1 MKKLS
6 NDKRTQVQIISVESL
21 VPDNHLLRKVDKVI
35 DFGFVYDLVDD
46 KYSKDTGRPSV
57 DPVVLVKMVFIQ
69 HLFGIRS
76 LRQTAKEVEVNL
88 AYRWFLGFDFTDK
101 VPHFSTISYNFL
113 NRFTPEITEEI
124 FFHILQLALKRG
136 FVKPQ
141 TIFIDATHIKANAN
155 KHKRHKEIAQIG
167 ARVYDA
173 KLREEIETDR
183 KANSKKPLKKKDN
196 DDSMLSGYD
205 DDEPKGTTRQV
216 TVSNIDPD
224 SGIFRKGEHKVE
236 FAYTTH
242 TACDRNGFIL
252 GTVTTAGNIHDSRV
266 FDRVYDKVTE
276 KFEEVET
283 VAVDAGY
290 KTPWICKKIFDDN
303 RKPSMPYKR
312 PMSKKGFF
320 KTYEF
325 VYDEH
330 FNCVIC
336 PNNQVLKYSTTNRNG
351 YREFK
356 SDPKICTNCPHISK
370 CTHSTNHQK
379 VVLKH
384 IWQNYIEK
392 AEDFRHSPQ
401 GKATYTLRSQTI
413 ERVFADAK
421 EKHAMRYTPYRGLQ
435 RVSGWVT
442 LKFACMNLK
451 KMALWA

>member
-1 MKKLS
+1 VKEMIKS
-6 NDKRTQVQIISVESL
+6 ASDKRGQVQIVSIESL
-21 VPDNHLLRKVDKVI
+21 VPDNHLLRKVDRVL
-35 DFGFVYDLVDD
+35 DFKFIYDLVED
-46 KYSKDTGRPSV
+46 KYSKDNGRPSI

-76 LRQTAKEVEVNL
+76 LRQTSKEVEVNV

-101 VPHFSTISYNFL
+101 TPHFSTLSYNYL
-113 NRFTPEITEEI
+113 HRFTPETFELI
-124 FFHILQLALKRG
+124 FAQILEQALIRG

-155 KHKRHKEIAQIG
+155 KNKRHKETAKIG
-167 ARVYDA
+167 ARIYDA
-173 KLREEIETDR
+173 KLREEIEKDR
-183 KANSKKPLKKKDN
+183 KVNDKKPLINHD
-196 DDSMLSGYD
+196 D
-205 DDEPKGTTRQV
+205 DDENSPPKTKSA

-224 SGIFRKGEHKVE
+224 CGIFRKGEHKVE

-252 GTVTTAGNIHDSRV
+252 GTITTAGNIHDSRV
-266 FDRVYDKVTE
+266 FDRIYDKVTG
-276 KFEEVET
+276 KFENVET
-283 VAVDAGY
+283 VTVDAGY
-290 KTPWICKKIFDDN
+290 KTPWICKKIIDDGRN
-303 RKPSMPYKR
+303 PSMPYKR

-320 KTYEF
+320 KSYEF
-325 VYDEH
+325 VYDDYY
-330 FNCVIC
+330 NCVIC

-356 SDPKICTNCPHISK
+356 SNPKICTNCPHIES
-370 CTHSTNHQK
+370 CTHSLNHQK
-379 VVLKH
+379 VVIKH

-435 RVSGWVT
+435 RVSDWVT

>member
-6 NDKRTQVQIISVESL
+6 SDKRSQVQIISVESL
-21 VPDNHLLRKVDKVI
+21 VPENHLLRKVDKVI

-76 LRQTAKEVEVNL
+76 LRQTAREVEVNL

-113 NRFTPEITEEI
+113 NRFTPELTEEI
-124 FFHILQLALKRG
+124 FAHILQLALIRG

-155 KHKRHKEIAQIG
+155 KHKRHKEIALIG
-167 ARVYDA
+167 ARAYDEQ
-173 KLREEIETDR
+173 LREEIETDR
-183 KANSKKPLKKKDN
+183 KSNNKKPLKKKDN
-196 DDSMLSGYD
+196 DDSMPPGY

-266 FDRVYDKVTE
+266 FDRIYDKVTE
-276 KFEEVET
+276 KFDEVET

-312 PMSKKGFF
+312 PMSKRGFF
-320 KTYEF
+320 KTYEY

-330 FNCVIC
+330 LCHM
-336 PNNQVLKYSTTNRNG
+336 P
-351 YREFK
+351 
-356 SDPKICTNCPHISK
+356 
-370 CTHSTNHQK
+370 
-379 VVLKH
+379 
-384 IWQNYIEK
+384 
-392 AEDFRHSPQ
+392 
-401 GKATYTLRSQTI
+401 
-413 ERVFADAK
+413 
-421 EKHAMRYTPYRGLQ
+421 
-435 RVSGWVT
+435 
-442 LKFACMNLK
+442 
-451 KMALWA
+451 